1 MHKRILTAAIVVL
14 AVFVGSVSA
23 PPAAPAD
30 ASALF
35 KQLAGSWRGE
45 GDMVMEDGTRDH
57 LDCRGYY
64 VLKQE
69 GKGLSIASL
78 CSSPSQ
84 KFELRSLVS
93 ESGSGLSGQWEERTY
108 HATGDV
114 SGSVNGSS
122 MNLSFTG
129 TIEGKIS
136 IAFTGKTHSINVS
149 AAGAGIKG
157 ISISLTRI

>member
-1 MHKRILTAAIVVL
+1 MNKRILTTIAAVL
-14 AVFVGSVSA
+14 AVFMGPMMA
-23 PPAAPAD
+23 PPAALAD
-30 ASALF
+30 ASSLF

-57 LDCRGYY
+57 LSCRGYY

-93 ESGSGLSGQWEERTY
+93 ETANGLSGQWEERTY

-114 SGSVNGSS
+114 AGSVSGSS

-136 IAFTGKTHSINVS
+136 IAFTGKTHSISVS
-149 AAGAGIKG
+149 TAGAGIKG